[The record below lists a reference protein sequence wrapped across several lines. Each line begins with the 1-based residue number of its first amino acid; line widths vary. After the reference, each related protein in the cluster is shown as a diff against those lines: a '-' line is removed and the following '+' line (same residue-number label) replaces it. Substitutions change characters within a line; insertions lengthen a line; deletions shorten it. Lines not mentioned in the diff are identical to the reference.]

1 MSFERY
7 LFNKIPMTVYE
18 NTFQYYFL
26 ASINILVYSI
36 ESVSFHPALHF
47 NGTKTNLCIAFVIK
61 N

>member
-1 MSFERY
+1 
-7 LFNKIPMTVYE
+7 MTVYE
-18 NTFQYYFL
+18 NPFQYYFL

-61 N
+61 NLKNKKVG